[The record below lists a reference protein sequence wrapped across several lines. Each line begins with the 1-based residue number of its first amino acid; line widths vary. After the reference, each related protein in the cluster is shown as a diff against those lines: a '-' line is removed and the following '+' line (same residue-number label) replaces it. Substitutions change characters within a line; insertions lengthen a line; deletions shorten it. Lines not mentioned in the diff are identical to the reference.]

1 MPSAAIWWARTDL
14 RLEDNPALAAAL
26 ATGLPVQAVFVLE
39 PELWAPERTGPH
51 RSSFLAD
58 ALRDLHAAICG
69 LGGGLE
75 VIQGPPARA
84 IGGLAVAMGGAPV
97 FTQAGHS
104 PYARRQE
111 AAVERAAGLVR
122 VPPAAVAA
130 PGVITRDDGTPFTL
144 FAAFY
149 RRWNVRLGT
158 LPEPA
163 PSPLPGQLLAGDA
176 AGLAS
181 LPRQEQGARC
191 PASRVEAGH
200 RLHRFS
206 SGPTPPAHRYLRDR
220 ERLDGAGGSALS
232 PYLRFGLLSGLEVL
246 RAGVAALASAPA
258 RSAATSAEAWLRE
271 NAWREH
277 LAAQLAAWPHLT
289 RANHDA
295 RMDRIAW
302 RDDPDGLRAWQDGRT
317 GYPPVDAAMRELSAS
332 GWISNRARMLA
343 ASFLVKHL
351 LIDWRKGERHFRR
364 LLVDAEPAANALGW
378 QQVAGSG
385 PGAQPWFRVLNPLA
399 QAERF
404 DPDNRWVR
412 RWVQE
417 AGSAESIAPLVE
429 HSSARERAISVYR
442 MAMRGERK

>member
-1 MPSAAIWWARTDL
+1 M
-14 RLEDNPALAAAL
+14 
-26 ATGLPVQAVFVLE
+26 
-39 PELWAPERTGPH
+39 
-51 RSSFLAD
+51 
-58 ALRDLHAAICG
+58 
-69 LGGGLE
+69 
-75 VIQGPPARA
+75 
-84 IGGLAVAMGGAPV
+84 
-97 FTQAGHS
+97 
-104 PYARRQE
+104 
-111 AAVERAAGLVR
+111 
-122 VPPAAVAA
+122 
-130 PGVITRDDGTPFTL
+130 
-144 FAAFY
+144 
-149 RRWNVRLGT
+149 
-158 LPEPA
+158 
-163 PSPLPGQLLAGDA
+163 
-176 AGLAS
+176 
-181 LPRQEQGARC
+181 
-191 PASRVEAGH
+191 
-200 RLHRFS
+200 
-206 SGPTPPAHRYLRDR
+206 
-220 ERLDGAGGSALS
+220 
-232 PYLRFGLLSGLEVL
+232 
-246 RAGVAALASAPA
+246 
-258 RSAATSAEAWLRE
+258 RE